1 MWFFP
6 FIRICVGSKRDGKV
20 VHNPKQNL
28 ERRNRMKN
36 LKWIQICFLFFVCIG
51 VGVWA
56 THSLG
61 QQKVDEATVE
71 KEMAK
76 VMPLLKG
83 EQWQKM
89 DPNSKV
95 AFIWGAA
102 HVILIENVLMEE
114 FPELKRENFSAKVA
128 EARAAQVKA
137 GKART
142 INEIV
147 GAIDQYYKEHPD
159 KLGTPVL
166 GVIWIAGVKPNL
178 KTGIAGRPLK

>member
-1 MWFFP
+1 MKKWIGANQP
-6 FIRICVGSKRDGKV
+6 TKQTVKRRKG
-20 VHNPKQNL
+20 
-28 ERRNRMKN
+28 MKRF
-36 LKWIQICFLFFVCIG
+36 KWIQICFLFFVCIG

-56 THSLG
+56 THASG
-61 QQKVDEATVE
+61 QEKDAAAVE

-102 HVILIENVLMEE
+102 HVILVEQVLMEE
-114 FPELKRENFSAKVA
+114 IPELRRESFSAKVA

-142 INEIV
+142 INEMV
-147 GAIDQYYKEHPD
+147 SAIDQYYKEHPD
-159 KLGTPVL
+159 QLGTPVMA
-166 GVIWIAGVKPNL
+166 VIWNFGVKPHL

>member
-1 MWFFP
+1 M
-6 FIRICVGSKRDGKV
+6 
-20 VHNPKQNL
+20 
-28 ERRNRMKN
+28 ER

-56 THSLG
+56 THASC
-61 QQKVDEATVE
+61 QQKVDETAVG
-71 KEMAK
+71 KEMEK

-102 HVILIENVLMEE
+102 HVILIENVLMQEI
-114 FPELKRENFSAKVA
+114 PELRRENFSAKVA
-128 EARAAQVKA
+128 EAREVQVKA

-147 GAIDQYYKEHPD
+147 SAIDQYYKDHPD
-159 KLGTPVL
+159 QLGTPVM
-166 GVIWIAGVKPNL
+166 GVIWNVGIKPYL

>member
-1 MWFFP
+1 
-6 FIRICVGSKRDGKV
+6 
-20 VHNPKQNL
+20 
-28 ERRNRMKN
+28 MKS
-36 LKWIQICFLFFVCIG
+36 LKWIQICFLFFICIG

-56 THSLG
+56 THATG
-61 QQKVDEATVE
+61 QEKDAAAVE

-102 HVILIENVLMEE
+102 HVILIENILMEE
-114 FPELKRENFSAKVA
+114 IPELRRENFSAKVV
-128 EARAAQVKA
+128 EAREAQVKA
-137 GKART
+137 GTART
-142 INEIV
+142 INEIIS
-147 GAIDQYYKEHPD
+147 AIDQYYKEHPD
-159 KLGTPVL
+159 QLGTPVMT
-166 GVIWIAGVKPNL
+166 VIWNVGIKPHL

>member
-1 MWFFP
+1 M
-6 FIRICVGSKRDGKV
+6 KR
-20 VHNPKQNL
+20 
-28 ERRNRMKN
+28 
-36 LKWIQICFLFFVCIG
+36 LKWIQICFLFFICIG
-51 VGVWA
+51 IGVWA
-56 THSLG
+56 THATG
-61 QQKVDEATVE
+61 QQKVDETTMG
-71 KEMAK
+71 KEMVK

-102 HVILIENVLMEE
+102 HVILIEQILMQEI
-114 FPELKRENFSAKVA
+114 PELRRENFSAKVA

-142 INEIV
+142 INEMV
-147 GAIDQYYKEHPD
+147 SAIDQYFNEHPD
-159 KLGTPVL
+159 QLGTPVMA
-166 GVIWIAGVKPNL
+166 VIWNFGIKPHV

>member
-1 MWFFP
+1 MKK
-6 FIRICVGSKRDGKV
+6 RIGANQPTKQAVKRREG
-20 VHNPKQNL
+20 
-28 ERRNRMKN
+28 MKR

-56 THSLG
+56 THASG
-61 QQKVDEATVE
+61 QQKDDATRVE

-95 AFIWGAA
+95 AFILGAA
-102 HVILIENVLMEE
+102 HVILIEKVLMEE
-114 FPELKRENFSAKVA
+114 IPELRTENFSAKVV
-128 EARAAQVKA
+128 EARAARIKA
-137 GKART
+137 GMKTT
-142 INEIV
+142 INEMV
-147 GAIDQYYKEHPD
+147 SGIDQYYKEHPD
-159 KLGTPVL
+159 QLGTPVMA
-166 GVIWIAGVKPNL
+166 VIWNVGIKPYL